1 MGPERRRRWRPEEKL
16 ALVAEAFAPG
26 AIVSDV
32 ARRRGVATS
41 LLYDWRRQAMGPA
54 GFVPAV
60 ITDEGEARRAP
71 LSGSPVIVVELGGA
85 RVSIGGSAP
94 ASLVTAALKALK

>member
-1 MGPERRRRWRPEEKL
+1 
-16 ALVAEAFAPG
+16 
-26 AIVSDV
+26 
-32 ARRRGVATS
+32 
-41 LLYDWRRQAMGPA
+41 
-54 GFVPAV
+54 
-60 ITDEGEARRAP
+60 